1 MTNQKTA
8 SMLRLQRDYLAEAI
22 ALIGEVTRLSQE
34 LDELEDQ
41 SLIETYC
48 DKIDRLLEQVDEKEA
63 IAQEIQTF
71 LLATSAEE
79 ITSTRESL
87 TEGVVSTLLPF

>member
-1 MTNQKTA
+1 
-8 SMLRLQRDYLAEAI
+8 MLRLQRDYLAEAI